1 MCECYNNVRN
11 VICFVILNE
20 SFYVVGTM
28 SGEKKSTLFTQIIG
42 KQLLI
47 LEEFDHISLRR
58 RVVFLAVIKF
68 KSLKGFN

>member
-28 SGEKKSTLFTQIIG
+28 SGKKKVNTFHSNHRETTFNIGRVRPYFIEEKG
-42 KQLLI
+42 GI
-47 LEEFDHISLRR
+47 LSCDK
-58 RVVFLAVIKF
+58 V
-68 KSLKGFN
+68 